1 MAIKTQSTHHRFI
14 HQVLWFGSAVACA
27 VGAAVLLA
35 GCGHRTSLVEVRG
48 TVYVGDQPVQKGT
61 GHVTFHP
68 DAQKGNKSLEEAVG
82 AIQPDGTYVLETRG
96 TRGVA
101 PGWYKVGVSVSEVLD
116 PNNPYVT
123 KWLMPNPEKYRDWN
137 KSEISIEVVEKPAE
151 GQYDIRLPPLTS
163 P

>member
-1 MAIKTQSTHHRFI
+1 MAIETQRTCRRFI
-14 HQVLWFGSAVACA
+14 PPVWWFGSAVACA
-27 VGAAVLLA
+27 VGAAGLLA
-35 GCGHRTSLVEVRG
+35 GCGRGTSLVEVRG

-137 KSEISIEVVEKPAE
+137 KSGISIEVVEKPAE